1 MMRRVSEIE
10 YQNYVPWARSN
21 TANRVYPCS
30 IAEGFQSGDLYV
42 NDGADVETVLFW
54 HYCGFA
60 YISGTVSERILREI
74 WNDICHKD
82 RRRMILITDHD
93 TVTRFFR
100 QKGAEIGRRVEY
112 EYAGDVDNMHTGIAI
127 SKINGSNIH
136 EITGR
141 IIPSFSWEEAAFL
154 RNGYGYVAFDHDR
167 CCGVAFSAAVSSEE
181 VDIGVEVYP
190 EYRRRGIA
198 AALVRKMCAEI
209 NSQGKRPVWAH
220 AETNAGSMHTA
231 LKCGFVRKRMNS
243 MICLKQ
249 AE

>member
-1 MMRRVSEIE
+1 M
-10 YQNYVPWARSN
+10 
-21 TANRVYPCS
+21 
-30 IAEGFQSGDLYV
+30 
-42 NDGADVETVLFW
+42 NDGADVETVFFW

-74 WNDICHKD
+74 WSDICHKD

-154 RNGYGYVAFDHDR
+154 RNGYGYVAFDYDR